1 VEQLIWHT
9 FRWGLSLA
17 LGGLLILVVVI
28 PIVGKLKTFTSV
40 RTEFF
45 SARAAYW
52 CVLAGLGIV
61 MTISIGLAVRL
72 AIVGLPGGK

>member
-9 FRWGLSLA
+9 FRWGIGLA

-28 PIVGKLKTFTSV
+28 PVVGTLKTFTSV

-52 CVLAGLGIV
+52 CVIGGLGIV
-61 MTISIGLAVRL
+61 MAISIGLAVRL

>member
-1 VEQLIWHT
+1 VEQLVWHM
-9 FRWGLSLA
+9 FRWGIILA
-17 LGGLLILVVVI
+17 LGGIMVLVMVI
-28 PIVGKLKTFTSV
+28 PVVGKLKTLTSV

-52 CVLAGLGIV
+52 CVLARLGIV
-61 MTISIGLAVRL
+61 MTISIGVAVRL